1 MAVPNE
7 ATVVLR
13 FVCATLNQHNL
24 GRFRLSLT
32 GATPAAV
39 SLKGD
44 SIPAAVRAALD
55 AETPNPKQWAALEKY
70 YRAHVANPA
79 KAADDRVAA
88 KRKQLADLRKKLPTV
103 MVMEEMPAPRKAF
116 ILNRGQ
122 YDQPAEEVKAGL
134 PAFLPAL
141 PKGAAMNRLG
151 LARWIASPDNP
162 LTARVWVNR
171 AWEHFFGVGL
181 VKTTENF
188 GVQAAFPSHPALL
201 DWLRVSL

>member
-44 SIPAAVRAALD
+44 SIPAARAALD

-70 YRAHVANPA
+70 YRAWPT
-79 KAADDRVAA
+79 
-88 KRKQLADLRKKLPTV
+88 QLR
-103 MVMEEMPAPRKAF
+103 
-116 ILNRGQ
+116 
-122 YDQPAEEVKAGL
+122 
-134 PAFLPAL
+134 
-141 PKGAAMNRLG
+141 RLM
-151 LARWIASPDNP
+151 
-162 LTARVWVNR
+162 TA
-171 AWEHFFGVGL
+171 
-181 VKTTENF
+181 
-188 GVQAAFPSHPALL
+188 
-201 DWLRVSL
+201 

>member
-55 AETPNPKQWAALEKY
+55 AETPNPKQWAVEK

-122 YDQPAEEVKAGL
+122 YDQPRRRSGCRRFC
-134 PAFLPAL
+134 PRCP
-141 PKGAAMNRLG
+141 R
-151 LARWIASPDNP
+151 AR
-162 LTARVWVNR
+162 R
-171 AWEHFFGVGL
+171 
-181 VKTTENF
+181 
-188 GVQAAFPSHPALL
+188 
-201 DWLRVSL
+201 

>member
-13 FVCATLNQHNL
+13 LWPTLNQHNL

-32 GATPAAV
+32 GAGGRKPEGRRYSRRQCGGTGCRDPKPQAV
-39 SLKGD
+39 GG
-44 SIPAAVRAALD
+44 VG
-55 AETPNPKQWAALEKY
+55 KY

-79 KAADDRVAA
+79 KATELVTA

-103 MVMEEMPAPRKAF
+103 MVMEEIPAPRKAF

-134 PAFLPAL
+134 PAFLPA
-141 PKGAAMNRLG
+141 
-151 LARWIASPDNP
+151 AR
-162 LTARVWVNR
+162 ARR
-171 AWEHFFGVGL
+171 
-181 VKTTENF
+181 
-188 GVQAAFPSHPALL
+188 
-201 DWLRVSL
+201 